1 MKFKFSLEKV
11 LEIRRHEENT
21 RQRAYARCIQEVERI
36 KDHKS
41 YLLATIV
48 DFASS
53 NVQMQASS
61 GSMQAKSAYLL
72 DIHKQIH
79 NLTHELKEAEKFA
92 EKARL
97 LLVEANKKTRMLEKL
112 KENQLTA
119 FTNEQNRLEM
129 LEINELATIR
139 YNRLR

>member
-1 MKFKFSLEKV
+1 MKFKFPLEKV

-21 RQRAYARCIQEVERI
+21 RQRAYARCVQEVERI

-41 YLLATIV
+41 YLHGTIAEFAT
-48 DFASS
+48 S
-53 NVQMQASS
+53 NIEMQASS
-61 GSMQAKSAYLL
+61 SAMQTKSAYLL

-97 LLVEANKKTRMLEKL
+97 LLVEANKKTKMLEKL
-112 KENQLTA
+112 KENQLSS
-119 FTNEQNRLEM
+119 FVKEQNRLEM